1 MARSR
6 RSRRPVLHGAA
17 RSARTRILTPQCVPW
32 RLSLLNLHV
41 HSAATCTASSL
52 SDRYRNQVPTA
63 PAAGAKKSGWY
74 DEQPAAAVKPAA
86 PSRRR
91 KSANDDDE
99 EASSVTTQSIAKM
112 ESVDDDDGPSSF
124 IPDLEDEEEQLTL
137 TVAQAPSLKSS
148 RVQTIREL
156 DEEIDMALPST
167 SEIGVDLSVLQ
178 SFLTPQQQVL
188 EEDVPW
194 NFNLELQTIASEMQR
209 EHEERESATL
219 PGQTSPKKK
228 KSESFA
234 AGSSDE
240 TPVY

>member
-1 MARSR
+1 
-6 RSRRPVLHGAA
+6 
-17 RSARTRILTPQCVPW
+17 
-32 RLSLLNLHV
+32 
-41 HSAATCTASSL
+41 
-52 SDRYRNQVPTA
+52 
-63 PAAGAKKSGWY
+63 
-74 DEQPAAAVKPAA
+74 
-86 PSRRR
+86 
-91 KSANDDDE
+91 
-99 EASSVTTQSIAKM
+99 M

-148 RVQTIREL
+148 RVQTIQEL
-156 DEEIDMALPST
+156 DEEIDMTLPST

-194 NFNLELQTIASEMQR
+194 NFNLE
-209 EHEERESATL
+209 RESATL

-228 KSESFA
+228 KAESFA
-234 AGSSDE
+234 AGSADE